1 MVRIRTILSV
11 TASIARIL
19 GSLFALWVTFDWK
32 VRKTRRAF
40 ERELVKQGM
49 SKENAR
55 IISAN
60 YKILKEQL
68 TGTLVDLMR
77 T

>member
-1 MVRIRTILSV
+1 MVRIRTVLSI
-11 TASIARIL
+11 TTSIVRIL
-19 GSLFALWVTFDWK
+19 GNLFVLGVTFDWK

-40 ERELVKQGM
+40 ERELIKQGM

-55 IISAN
+55 KISAN

-68 TGTLVDLMR
+68 TGTLVDSMR

>member
-1 MVRIRTILSV
+1 MVRIRTVLSI
-11 TASIARIL
+11 TTSIVRIL

-55 IISAN
+55 KISAN
-60 YKILKEQL
+60 YKVLKDQL
-68 TGTLVDLMR
+68 TSTLVSSMR